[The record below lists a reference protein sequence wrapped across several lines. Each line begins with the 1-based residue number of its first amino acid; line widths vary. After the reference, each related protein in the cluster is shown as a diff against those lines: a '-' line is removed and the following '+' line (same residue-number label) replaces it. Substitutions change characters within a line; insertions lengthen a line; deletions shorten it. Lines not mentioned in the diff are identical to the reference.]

1 MHPNE
6 NTEGEN
12 HLITGLH
19 EKKERAEQHG
29 KDDIVVHIDNNLFCE
44 LFGSPVAV
52 EFAYLSRQKPKR

>member
-19 EKKERAEQHG
+19 EKKERAEQHS
-29 KDDIVVHIDNNLFCE
+29 KDDIVVHVDNNLFGE

-52 EFAYLSRQKPKR
+52 KFADLC